1 MIIIEVDNTKDG
13 IEKALKK
20 YKRKFD
26 KVKTVKKLRER
37 QSFKKKSV
45 KRREEI
51 KKAARIKNE
60 IFIMIIFCLDEGS
73 NSAKPVCPTN

>member
-51 KKAARIKNE
+51 KKAQYVDQKFKNN
-60 IFIMIIFCLDEGS
+60 D
-73 NSAKPVCPTN
+73 

>member
-1 MIIIEVDNTKDG
+1 MIIVEVDGSKDG

-26 KVKTVKKLRER
+26 KLKIAKTLRAR
-37 QSFKKKSV
+37 QAFTKKSV

-51 KKAARIKNE
+51 KKAAYVEQKFKVE
-60 IFIMIIFCLDEGS
+60 E
-73 NSAKPVCPTN
+73 